1 MRGFIY
7 SGGKI
12 CASAITEKPKGD
24 DIVVAADGGY
34 ENAKLLG
41 VKPGFIVG
49 DFDSYSKSE
58 LPDGVELVE
67 VPAEKDFSDTQ
78 LAVDVA
84 LSHGADEIVIIG
96 GLGGRLDHTLSN
108 LGILRKL
115 SKMKIRAIACDGY
128 NRIRHIRETSELIVR
143 SGYKYFSVIAD
154 GDKVRGVSIDGAKYP
169 LKNAV
174 LTRYNQFAISNEIE
188 KNCSLVSVR
197 RGGVFIVESKDAD

>member
-12 CASAITEKPKGD
+12 CAQAITDSPKGN
-24 DIVVAADGGY
+24 DIVVAADSGY

-41 VKPGFIVG
+41 VKPNFIVG
-49 DFDSYSKSE
+49 DFDSYSKSK
-58 LPDGVELVE
+58 LPKDAELVE
-67 VPAEKDFSDTQ
+67 VPAKKDFSDTQ

-115 SKMKIRAIACDGY
+115 SSLKIRAIACDGY
-128 NRIRHIRETSELIVR
+128 NRIRHIKSTSELIIR
-143 SGYKYFSVIAD
+143 SDYKYFSVIAD
-154 GDKVRGVSIDGAKYP
+154 DDKARGVSIEGAKYP
-169 LKNAV
+169 LKNAT
-174 LTRYNQFAISNEIE
+174 LKRENQYAISNEIE
-188 KNCSLVSVR
+188 KNCALVSVK
-197 RGGVFIVESKDAD
+197 RGGVFIVESKDAE